1 MLYTFGTC
9 MVISFLLV
17 TLSGIAFAETG
28 RKIYKIFRLVFMFIM
43 LISTSV
49 FVLLVIDELG
59 IYERLLDNAM
69 LHYIDD
75 SELFRRIR

>member
-9 MVISFLLV
+9 MAISFLVV

-28 RKIYKIFRLVFMFIM
+28 RKIYKILRLVFMFIM

-49 FVLLVIDELG
+49 LVLLVIDELG
-59 IYERLLDNAM
+59 IYKRLLDSVM

-75 SELFRRIR
+75 SEIFRQIR

>member
-9 MVISFLLV
+9 MAISFLFV

-28 RKIYKIFRLVFMFIM
+28 RKIYKILRLVFMFIM

-59 IYERLLDNAM
+59 IYKRLLDSVM

-75 SELFRRIR
+75 SEIFRKIR

>member
-28 RKIYKIFRLVFMFIM
+28 RKIYKILKLVFMFVM

-49 FVLLVIDELG
+49 FVLLVMDELG
-59 IYERLLDNAM
+59 IYEKLLDNAM
-69 LHYIDD
+69 LYYIDD
-75 SELFRRIR
+75 SELFRKVR

>member
-17 TLSGIAFAETG
+17 TLNGIVFAETG
-28 RKIYKIFRLVFMFIM
+28 KKIYKNLRLVFMFIM

-59 IYERLLDNAM
+59 IYERLLDGVM

-75 SELFRRIR
+75 SEIFRKIR

>member
-9 MVISFLLV
+9 MAISFLIV

-28 RKIYKIFRLVFMFIM
+28 RKIYKILRLVFMFIM

-59 IYERLLDNAM
+59 IYKRLLDSVM

-75 SELFRRIR
+75 SEIFRQIR

>member
-9 MVISFLLV
+9 IVMSFLLV
-17 TLSGIAFAETG
+17 TLNAIAFAETG
-28 RKIYKIFRLVFMFIM
+28 RKIYKNLRLVFMFIM

-59 IYERLLDNAM
+59 IYKRLLDSVM

-75 SELFRRIR
+75 SEIFRQIR

>member
-28 RKIYKIFRLVFMFIM
+28 RKIYKILKLVFMFVM

-59 IYERLLDNAM
+59 INEKLLDNAM
-69 LHYIDD
+69 LYYIDD
-75 SELFRRIR
+75 SELFRKVR

>member
-1 MLYTFGTC
+1 MLYAFGTC
-9 MVISFLLV
+9 MVISYLLV
-17 TLSGIAFAETG
+17 TLNGIVFAETG
-28 RKIYKIFRLVFMFIM
+28 RKIYKILRLVFMFIM

-59 IYERLLDNAM
+59 IYEKLLDSAM

-75 SELFRRIR
+75 SELFRKIR

>member
-1 MLYTFGTC
+1 
-9 MVISFLLV
+9 
-17 TLSGIAFAETG
+17 
-28 RKIYKIFRLVFMFIM
+28 MFIM

-59 IYERLLDNAM
+59 IYKRLLDSVM

-75 SELFRRIR
+75 SEIFRQIR

>member
-1 MLYTFGTC
+1 MLYAFGTC
-9 MVISFLLV
+9 MVISYLLV
-17 TLSGIAFAETG
+17 TLNGIVFAETG
-28 RKIYKIFRLVFMFIM
+28 RKIYKFLRLVFMFIM

-59 IYERLLDNAM
+59 IYERLLDSAM

-75 SELFRRIR
+75 SELFRKIR

>member
-17 TLSGIAFAETG
+17 TLNGIAFAETG
-28 RKIYKIFRLVFMFIM
+28 KKIHKILRMVFMLIM

-59 IYERLLDNAM
+59 LYEKILDNAM
-69 LHYIDD
+69 LYYIDD
-75 SELFRRIR
+75 SEIFRKIR